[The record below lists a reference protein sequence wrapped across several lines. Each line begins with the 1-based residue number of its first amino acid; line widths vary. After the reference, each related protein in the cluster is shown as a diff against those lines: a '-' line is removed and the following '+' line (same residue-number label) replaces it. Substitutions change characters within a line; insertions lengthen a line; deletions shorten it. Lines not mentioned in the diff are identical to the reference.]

1 MSKIERLNARVAKLL
16 SLAVHEVL
24 DVVKETVAEYQQKT
38 ARTQRENES
47 LKRRLLELQE
57 KLLKDTFGAE
67 TLTAPL
73 LEKEHVEK
81 HIKQE
86 KEILQDSEDNN
97 IITSDDTITAI
108 LCSESQKDLSS
119 QTITRSVN
127 FLPFSPQSRTVPRQ
141 FNSQVSPIV
150 KQPQTIVHDP
160 FSDLNGTCD
169 DMLQPILTNDNHT
182 LDISN
187 PTIPGSLSTFPPRLS
202 SDAIKKEPNECNSFT
217 SLHMFL
223 EAAESSYSIPSGHP
237 NQELPQAGPGSCSGP
252 CFSGNKNSLEESC
265 ASSKTAAS
273 VSDNRYNPN
282 GEGYKGQDN
291 VITNWRPIGSLRKS
305 HRHIS
310 REKRYFCPLCGR
322 GFNHAGDFKK
332 HKRVHTGEK
341 PYCCLVCGKCFSQA
355 GYLKIHQRFHTGERP
370 YGCAQCGKWFSHSSN
385 LKKHQRTHL

>member
-24 DVVKETVAEYQQKT
+24 DVVKETVSEYQQKT

-57 KLLKDTFGAE
+57 RLLKDTFGPE

-73 LEKEHVEK
+73 LEKDHVEE

-86 KEILQDSEDNN
+86 KEISQDNEDNS
-97 IITSDDTITAI
+97 IIPSKDTITAI

-119 QTITRSVN
+119 QTITRSGN
-127 FLPFSPQSRTVPRQ
+127 LLPFSPQRTEPRQ
-141 FNSQVSPIV
+141 FNTQVSPNV
-150 KQPQTIVHDP
+150 KQPQTIVPDP
-160 FSDLNGTCD
+160 FSDLNSTCD
-169 DMLQPILTNDNHT
+169 DMLQPILTNVNRT
-182 LDISN
+182 LNISN
-187 PTIPGSLSTFPPRLS
+187 PTIPGSLSTFTPCLS
-202 SDAIKKEPNECNSFT
+202 SDAIKKEPNECNSYT

-223 EAAESSYSIPSGHP
+223 EAAESSYSIPSGYP
-237 NQELPQAGPGSCSGP
+237 NQELSQVGPGHCSGP
-252 CFSGNKNSLEESC
+252 SFSGSKNGLEESFEV
-265 ASSKTAAS
+265 SKTSAS
-273 VSDNRYNPN
+273 VSDNRFNSN
-282 GEGYKGQDN
+282 GEEYKGQDN
-291 VITNWRPIGSLRKS
+291 IISNWRPIGSLRKS

-310 REKRYFCPLCGR
+310 REKRYCCPLCGR

-355 GYLKIHQRFHTGERP
+355 GYLKIHQRYHTGERP